1 MQQYNIHLQQTS
13 ISINCF
19 QKPCLLLFRNLKN
32 KIMNTL
38 RNSVRLYGNVGQDPE
53 VKSLENG
60 TKLAKFSLATLDKH
74 KDAKGEWVD
83 ETTWHNLVVFG
94 KQVDIVEKY
103 VNKGDK
109 LFVEGKLTN
118 RSYEGKDGAKK
129 YFTEVVI
136 NEILLG
142 NNQVKP
148 KSTQGKDPE
157 ENLPF

>member
-1 MQQYNIHLQQTS
+1 
-13 ISINCF
+13 
-19 QKPCLLLFRNLKN
+19 
-32 KIMNTL
+32 MNTL

>member
-1 MQQYNIHLQQTS
+1 
-13 ISINCF
+13 
-19 QKPCLLLFRNLKN
+19 
-32 KIMNTL
+32 MNTL

-148 KSTQGKDPE
+148 KSTQGKDTE

>member
-1 MQQYNIHLQQTS
+1 
-13 ISINCF
+13 
-19 QKPCLLLFRNLKN
+19 
-32 KIMNTL
+32 MNTL

-60 TKLAKFSLATLDKH
+60 TKLAKFSLATSDRH

-142 NNQVKP
+142 SNQVKP
-148 KSTQGKDPE
+148 KSAQGKDSE

>member
-1 MQQYNIHLQQTS
+1 
-13 ISINCF
+13 
-19 QKPCLLLFRNLKN
+19 
-32 KIMNTL
+32 MNTL

-148 KSTQGKDPE
+148 KSAQGKDPE

>member
-1 MQQYNIHLQQTS
+1 
-13 ISINCF
+13 
-19 QKPCLLLFRNLKN
+19 
-32 KIMNTL
+32 MNTL

-148 KSTQGKDPE
+148 KSTQGKDSE

>member
-1 MQQYNIHLQQTS
+1 
-13 ISINCF
+13 
-19 QKPCLLLFRNLKN
+19 
-32 KIMNTL
+32 MNTL

-148 KSTQGKDPE
+148 KSAQGKDSE